1 MKNWL
6 LGLLIGLN
14 LMSFAQNKK
23 DILFTIDGKPYYKDE
38 FKRVY
43 NKNLDL
49 VKDESQKDLNQY
61 LELFVGYKLK
71 VNKANALGLQNADK
85 YKTELKGYR
94 TQLAKSYFTDSKI
107 SDILVKEAYDRSLK
121 EIKASH
127 ILILCDENAATADS
141 LKAYN
146 QTKEILEKANKGED
160 FGTLATQFSQDP
172 SAKDNKGS
180 LGYFSVLRMV
190 YPFESAAYK
199 TEKGKISRIIR
210 THFGFHIIKV
220 DDVRDNRGEVS
231 VAHIMINKPTGNSK
245 EDSDKTA
252 NTIQDIYKKIQQGE
266 SFESLA
272 KLYSED
278 KASGPKGGVLNRFGS
293 GQLSSEEFENTAFSL
308 TKDKPISEPFQSQFG
323 WHIVKLIDKFPVKSL
338 AEVKSDL
345 EEKILKDDRS
355 KLITTSLN
363 EKLHKKYAITKNK
376 KLYEKIQKVVTDTYY
391 DKKWELPADIKPYTE
406 NLISIEDKKIN
417 GDEFLN
423 YLKIQESN
431 DTKLKPITKLVDK
444 LYQNFEEEK
453 LVSYYDEHLEKEFP
467 EFANVM
473 DEYRDGLLLFDLMEK
488 EIWDK
493 SKNDTIGLN
502 KFYELNKQKYQWKTR
517 LDITVASSTK
527 PEVILKAKK
536 LLQENKTP
544 QEIKDLLNT
553 KEHVDV
559 MIVNGI
565 YEDGSTSIPK
575 DTKQQTGVSEIT
587 KDGEYNFVSN
597 ISKVIPVGTKE
608 LSECKGKVIND
619 YQQYLEENWVNNLKK
634 EFKVI
639 INQDVFEKIKNEI
652 QHK

>member
-210 THFGFHIIKV
+210 TRFGFHIIKV

-245 EDSDKTA
+245 EDSDKAA

-278 KASGPKGGVLNRFGS
+278 KASGSKGGVLNRFGS

-363 EKLHKKYAITKNK
+363 EKLHKKYDITKNK
-376 KLYEKIQKVVTDTYY
+376 KLYEKIQKVITDTYY

-406 NLISIEDKKIN
+406 NLISIGDKKIN

-517 LDITVASSTK
+517 LDITVASSAK
-527 PEVILKAKK
+527 SEVILKAKK

-587 KDGEYNFVSN
+587 KDGEYSFVSN